1 MTYLRRLSLSLT
13 LICVLSAAAF
23 AGETGTPPC
32 VPGEL
37 LSPPCPAQSVN
48 DGGSSLPGELLTPPA
63 APVVDVTDLTEA
75 VMWALSLF

>member
-13 LICVLSAAAF
+13 FVCVLSAAAF

-32 VPGEL
+32 APGEL
-37 LSPPCPAQSVN
+37 QSPPCPGQSVN
-48 DGGSSLPGELLTPPA
+48 DGSSLPGETESPSA
-63 APVVDVTDLTEA
+63 APLVEMTDLTEA